1 MSKEKQLEIIAD
13 ICPFYKEYG
22 SCERCN
28 AELDIGDQPCDYEC
42 IAITIFNF
50 GYRKQ
55 SKGEWEEL
63 MHFNF
68 EGGYSGSTYRC
79 SNCQYDDC
87 YEETAYCPNC
97 GAKMK
102 GGAE

>member
-1 MSKEKQLEIIAD
+1 MTDKRIEIIAD

-28 AELDIGDQPCDYEC
+28 AELDTSDEPCYYEC
-42 IAITIFNF
+42 IANAIINN

-55 SKGEWEEL
+55 REGKWIFKQTYYEADECNCSVCGQLMTTRKGVR
-63 MHFNF
+63 M
-68 EGGYSGSTYRC
+68 S
-79 SNCQYDDC
+79 
-87 YEETAYCPNC
+87 YCPNC

-102 GGAE
+102 GGDTDA